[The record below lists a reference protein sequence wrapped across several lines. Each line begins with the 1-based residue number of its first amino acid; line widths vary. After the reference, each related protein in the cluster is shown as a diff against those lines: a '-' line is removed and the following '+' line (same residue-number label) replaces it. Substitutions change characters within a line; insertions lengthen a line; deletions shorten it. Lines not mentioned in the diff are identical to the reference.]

1 MVNINWWGEMQLV
14 REDSEGKITCDEP
27 QGENGVSQQLGQAQ
41 RRLKIV
47 KDRIYVRMYFL
58 FL

>member
-1 MVNINWWGEMQLV
+1 MVDINWWGERQVV

-41 RRLKIV
+41 KRLKMV
-47 KDRIYVRMYFL
+47 KDRMYVRM
-58 FL
+58 